1 MLRTA
6 GGHRRIPRK
15 CLEELLALGGD
26 FAASQFNLPIV
37 DAVAATVAEASATEF
52 ASRSLGVCQSEFREA
67 LGAGKEARCRELLNS
82 LIAGGFTRLQAADS
96 LITDA
101 MHHIGHRWEQGEM
114 AIYQERRACG
124 ICLGLI
130 HELKQSIVIAENAP
144 IAIGGSPEG
153 DVYQLPTLL
162 VELALCESG
171 WRATSLGCNVPMRSM
186 SAAVSEYQPRLLW
199 ISMSA
204 VESEDTLVED
214 FNELVASL
222 PKDTAVIVGGRAA
235 NDSLRP
241 RLRYTAHCDSLANL
255 TFLASAFLA
264 KQ

>member
-6 GGHRRIPRK
+6 GGHRRIPQK
-15 CLEELLALGGD
+15 CLEDLLALGGD
-26 FAASQFNLPIV
+26 FAASQFNAPIEEAVVASV
-37 DAVAATVAEASATEF
+37 DEPLAFEVAW
-52 ASRSLGVCQSEFREA
+52 RSLDVYQSEFREA
-67 LGAGKEARCRELLNS
+67 LRAGRETRCRELLS
-82 LIAGGFTRLQAADS
+82 DLIADGFSLSQAADS

-101 MHHIGHRWEQGEM
+101 MHHFGQMWKQGEM

-124 ICLGLI
+124 ICFGLI
-130 HELKQSIVIAENAP
+130 HELKQSIVIAEGAP
-144 IAIGGSPEG
+144 TAIGGSPEG

-204 VESEDTLVED
+204 VECEDTLVKD

-241 RLRYTAHCDSLANL
+241 RLRYTAHCDSISNL